1 MLINRGDKMAN
12 SKFSKLLTPDSKIY
26 LWIVALLV
34 LIIFYYNI
42 IIGAIGI
49 LILVYLQFYNWRSS
63 KQRNKKWQMYIENLS
78 SDIDSAARYAILNLP
93 LPLTLIDFD
102 GKVSWYNSKFNE
114 VVDDKDI
121 LGENIEDLIPYLDT
135 EKIIDGED
143 QKGIKVGDRY
153 YDVLNNIV
161 KIQEKN
167 ESRYIIMLY
176 WLDITE
182 YNTLRDTCEE
192 EKPVIALIQ
201 VDNYDDVMSETK
213 EDKRPF
219 LKSEIDG
226 KITLW
231 ASRMNGLIK
240 KYQEDKYLVVFES
253 KFIENLEA
261 KKFSILDDIR
271 EIDAG
276 NKIPVTLS
284 IGVGLKGKNFS
295 KLEEYAYS
303 ALELSLGR
311 GGDQAVVR
319 KKGNF
324 EFYGGKTK
332 AVEKRN
338 RVKAR
343 IIAHAFRPLIDE
355 SNKVLIMGHKFPD
368 MDCYGSA
375 IGVYRSVLNRGK
387 DPYIVLN
394 EVTEPIK
401 NIHGLFKDNEEYNFI
416 NSEEA
421 IEIAKDDEKVMLVV
435 VDTHRPSFTECPELL
450 EVCDRVVL
458 MDHHRMGTEFIENP
472 VLRYLEPYAS
482 STSELV
488 TEILQYMGSKMHLEK
503 VEAEALLAGILVD
516 TKNFTFK
523 TGVRTF
529 EAASL
534 LRRFG
539 ADTTV
544 VKQLFQDD
552 LSTFIAKSNV
562 VRNAK
567 IYNHDVAISICDTDI
582 LNAQLVAAQGADD
595 LLNIRGIT
603 TSFVFSRE
611 DETIFI
617 SGRSLGE
624 TNVQVIL
631 EKIGGGG
638 HLTIAGAQ
646 FRDISMDEAKEKLL
660 NAVDEYFKEGEKK

>member
-1 MLINRGDKMAN
+1 MTN
-12 SKFSKLLTPDSKIY
+12 SKFSKLLTPDSRIY

-63 KQRNKKWQMYIENLS
+63 KQRSKKWQMYIENLS
-78 SDIDSAARYAILNLP
+78 SDIDSAAKYAILNLP

-102 GKVSWYNSKFNE
+102 GRVSWYNSKFND
-114 VVDDKDI
+114 VIDAKDI
-121 LGENIEDLIPYLDT
+121 LGENIEALIPYLDT

-161 KIQEKN
+161 KIQENK

-176 WLDITE
+176 WLDITD
-182 YNTLRDTCEE
+182 YNTLRDSCEE

-201 VDNYDDVMSETK
+201 VDNYDDVMNETK

-219 LKSEIDG
+219 LKSEIDS

-240 KYQEDKYLVVFES
+240 KYEDDKYLVIFES
-253 KFIENLEA
+253 RYIQNLEA

-284 IGVGLKGKNFS
+284 IGVGLNGKNFS
-295 KLEEYAYS
+295 KIEEYAYS
-303 ALELSLGR
+303 SLELSLGR

-319 KKGNF
+319 KDGNF

-343 IIAHAFRPLIDE
+343 IIAHAFKPLIDD

-375 IGVYRSVLNRGK
+375 IGVYRAVLNRGK
-387 DPYIVLN
+387 EPYIVLN
-394 EVTEPIK
+394 TVTEPIK
-401 NIHGLFKDNEEYNFI
+401 NIHALFKDNDEYNFI
-416 NSEEA
+416 SSEEA
-421 IEIAKDDEKVMLVV
+421 IEIAEDDDKVMLVV
-435 VDTHRPSFTECPELL
+435 VDTHRPSSTECPELL
-450 EVCDRVVL
+450 EICERVVL
-458 MDHHRMGTEFIENP
+458 MDHHRMGTDFIENP

-567 IYNHDVAISICDTDI
+567 IYSNEVAISVCETDI

-603 TSFVFSRE
+603 TSFVLIRE
-611 DETIFI
+611 DDTIYI

-638 HLTIAGAQ
+638 HLSIAGAQ
-646 FRDISMDEAKEKLL
+646 FKNIPMEEAKEKLL
-660 NAVDEYFKEGEKK
+660 KVIDEYFEEGEKK